1 MNVSNVKVK
10 LNNDVMEKLNK
21 SADRAMEL
29 TANAIVSDIVSRAV
43 VPKDVGTLERGN
55 DAIKSGY
62 VEKINDMVYAII
74 YNTSYARRWYF
85 NLPFT
90 DVNGKEHKPATF
102 QKTKNANAQD
112 HWMEFY
118 FDGEGKQFVIDTF
131 MKFWREE
138 SGGIIK

>member
-1 MNVSNVKVK
+1 MNISNVKIK
-10 LNNDVMEKLNK
+10 LNTNVMGKLNK
-21 SADRAMEL
+21 AADRAMEL

-43 VPKDVGTLERGN
+43 APKDTGELERSGFVS
-55 DAIKSGY
+55 KS
-62 VEKINDMVYAII
+62 KDMVYSII
-74 YNTSYARRWYF
+74 YNTPYARRWYF

-112 HWMEFY
+112 HWMEHY